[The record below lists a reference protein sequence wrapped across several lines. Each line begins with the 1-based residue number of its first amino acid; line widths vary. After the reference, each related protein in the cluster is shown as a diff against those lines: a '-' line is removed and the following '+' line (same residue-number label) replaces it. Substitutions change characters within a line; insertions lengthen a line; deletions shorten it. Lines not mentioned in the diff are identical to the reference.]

1 MGTYR
6 VCFYKELLS
15 SDGHPFKC
23 LQARVEVG
31 DVDSGA
37 QAADSACRIFEASQR
52 IRHWAL
58 NADTLEVEAVDPAV
72 SLTPPPSHG
81 GVSAMR

>member
-1 MGTYR
+1 MGKYR

-23 LQARVEVG
+23 LQARVEVD
-31 DVDSGA
+31 DVESGV
-37 QAADSACRIFEASQR
+37 QAANSACRIFETSHH

-58 NADTLEVEAVDPAV
+58 NADTLEVEALDSAANF
-72 SLTPPPSHG
+72 TPPASHG
-81 GVSAMR
+81 GISVTR